1 MSLAGFAQLQTFE
14 NRLVAPLVDEVNP
27 TWVLE
32 MAPMASSSPA
42 LNARRERLLIDRA
55 GISWPFS
62 SQIDALPLDSESVPL
77 LLLRHLWQPG
87 VAADPLADVARVLKP
102 GGTLISVTANPWHRK
117 AWQVLGRQ
125 ALWLPSWPRWQ
136 LLHAQGSLEICQK
149 RSFQWKSMVPGLS
162 PVLILVAR
170 KPRRPAQVKHVKF
183 GQPIFRGADAAV
195 SQCRAA

>member
-14 NRLVAPLVDEVNP
+14 NRLVGPMVDEINP

-32 MAPMASSSPA
+32 LAPMASSSPA
-42 LNARRERLLIDRA
+42 LSTQRERLLVDRS

-62 SQIDALPLDSESVPL
+62 SQIDSLPLDSESVPL
-77 LLLRHLWQPG
+77 VLLRHLWQPG
-87 VAADPLADVARVLKP
+87 VETNPLTDIARVLKP
-102 GGTLISVTANPWHRK
+102 GGTLISVTANPWHRT

-136 LLHAQGSLEICQK
+136 ILHAQGPLEICGK
-149 RSFQWKSMVPGLS
+149 RSIQWKAMVPGLS
-162 PVLILVAR
+162 PILILVAQ

-183 GQPIFRGADAAV
+183 GQPVFSGASAAV

>member
-14 NRLVAPLVDEVNP
+14 NRLVAPLVDEINP
-27 TWVLE
+27 AWVLE
-32 MAPMASSSPA
+32 LAPMASSSPA
-42 LNARRERLLIDRA
+42 LNAKRERLLVDRT
-55 GISWPFS
+55 GVSWPFS
-62 SQIDALPLDSESVPL
+62 AQVDALPLDSESVPL
-77 LLLRHLWQPG
+77 VLLRHLWQPG
-87 VAADPLADVARVLKP
+87 VTINPLTDIARVLKP

-136 LLHAQGSLEICQK
+136 ILHAQGTLEICTR
-149 RSFQWKSMVPGLS
+149 RSIEWKALVPGLS

-183 GQPIFRGADAAV
+183 GQPVFRGASAAV

>member
-14 NRLVAPLVDEVNP
+14 NRLVGPMVDEINP

-32 MAPMASSSPA
+32 LAPMASSSPA
-42 LNARRERLLIDRA
+42 LSTQRERLLVDRS

-62 SQIDALPLDSESVPL
+62 SQIDSLPLDSESVPL
-77 LLLRHLWQPG
+77 VLLRHLWQPG
-87 VAADPLADVARVLKP
+87 VETNPLTDIARVLKP
-102 GGTLISVTANPWHRK
+102 GGTLISVTANPWHRT

-136 LLHAQGSLEICQK
+136 ILHAQGPLEICGK
-149 RSFQWKSMVPGLS
+149 RSIQWKAMVPGLS
-162 PVLILVAR
+162 PILILVAQ

-183 GQPIFRGADAAV
+183 GQPVFSGA
-195 SQCRAA
+195 

>member
-14 NRLVAPLVDEVNP
+14 NRLVAPLVDEINP

-42 LNARRERLLIDRA
+42 LSVSRERLLIDRV

-62 SQIDALPLDSESVPL
+62 SQIDSLPLDAESVPL
-77 LLLRHLWQPG
+77 VLLRHLWQPG
-87 VAADPLADVARVLKP
+87 VTADPLADIARVLKP

-136 LLHAQGSLEICQK
+136 ILHAQGSLEICP
-149 RSFQWKSMVPGLS
+149 RHSFQWKSMVPGLS

-183 GQPIFRGADAAV
+183 GQPVFQGANAAV